1 MVRIEMEK
9 AMGRVR
15 MRGKNRI
22 GEGYGKG
29 EDEG

>member
-1 MVRIEMEK
+1 MEK

-22 GEGYGKG
+22 GEGYEKVEGG
-29 EDEG
+29 DEG